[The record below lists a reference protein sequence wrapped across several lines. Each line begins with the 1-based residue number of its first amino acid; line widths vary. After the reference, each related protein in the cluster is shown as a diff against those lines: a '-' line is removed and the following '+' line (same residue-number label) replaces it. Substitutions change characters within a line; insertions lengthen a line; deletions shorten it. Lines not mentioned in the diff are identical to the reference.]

1 LLCYTRT
8 AALAA
13 LVPAMLGCQV
23 YDASLVDAGTDAGTF
38 DGGACDNATPPPRPD
53 VDDSADGEE
62 VLFGLRMVVLSQE
75 DGDLWRTI
83 GVDLDGHCTQEPDF
97 ATECVPPRRS
107 RPPVDGENGI
117 DNVFGSDLFPLVD
130 LAVMGLESTAQAA
143 QEEGKLPV
151 VRVRGWNGMDDDPR
165 VDVAITNAI
174 YTVPAMGEMPIP
186 HMVEDFEPVDM
197 AGERVPL
204 PAWDGTDYGYFRAAT
219 FFEGDPDRP
228 TIRDDNAY
236 VSNRFVVARL
246 PERVEILFP
255 ADEVGVLVRLTD
267 ATAVGRISDDGL
279 TLENAVVSGRWS
291 IIDLLSTAENVG
303 ICPDTDSYNILLG
316 QLDSIADVRSR
327 PGTGGEGIECDALS
341 LGVRFTGTRMRW
353 GGLVE
358 GPPVRN
364 VCEDPLDG
372 GTMMGADAG
381 VGMDGG

>member
-1 LLCYTRT
+1 LLSYSRI
-8 AALAA
+8 AALLALLPAA
-13 LVPAMLGCQV
+13 AGCQV

-38 DGGACDNATPPPRPD
+38 DAGSCANRVPPPRPD
-53 VDDSADGEE
+53 VEDGADAEE

-83 GVDLDGHCTQEPDF
+83 GLDLDGNCTQEPSF
-97 ATECVPPRRS
+97 ASECVPPRRS
-107 RPPVDGENGI
+107 RPPVDGEDGI

-130 LAVMGLESTAQAA
+130 LAVGGLEETAQAA

-151 VRVRGWNGMDDDPR
+151 VRIRGWNGEDDDPR

-174 YTVPAMGEMPIP
+174 YTVPAMGDMPIP
-186 HMVEDFEPVDM
+186 HMVENFAPVDM
-197 AGERVPL
+197 MGDPVPF
-204 PAWDGTDYGYFRAAT
+204 PAWDGTDFGFFRLAT
-219 FFEGDPDRP
+219 FFDGDPARP

-236 VSNRFVVARL
+236 VSNRFVVAQL

-255 ADEVGVLVRLTD
+255 ADDVGVLVRLTD

-303 ICPDTDSYNILLG
+303 ICPESDSYNILLG

-341 LGVRFTGTRMRW
+341 LGVQFTGTRLRW

-358 GPPVRN
+358 GPPIRN
-364 VCEDPLDG
+364 VCEDPLVDG
-372 GTMMGADAG
+372 GTPSADAG
-381 VGMDGG
+381 VRMDGG